1 MANGESPVKPQEIG
15 NFDGGRRKD
24 VPPDDEVSVS
34 VEQVSAGD
42 PRAGLL
48 ALYDAALP
56 QVYGYL
62 LHRCRRTALAEDLT
76 AETFLAAVDAVRKDH
91 PPPMTTGWLIGV
103 ARHKLVDH
111 WRRLARE
118 ERSLAAVASD
128 PSQHLAGEDPWEQKL
143 DSLRAH
149 ETLQALAPQHRA
161 ALTLRYLD
169 DLPVAEVASAL
180 DRTLHATEALLVR
193 ARTAFRDQ
201 YNEGEEAG
209 RD

>member
-1 MANGESPVKPQEIG
+1 
-15 NFDGGRRKD
+15 
-24 VPPDDEVSVS
+24 VS

-42 PRAGLL
+42 PRTSLL
-48 ALYDAALP
+48 TLYDKALP

-62 LHRCRRTALAEDLT
+62 LHRCGRTALAEDLT
-76 AETFLAAVDAVRKDH
+76 AETFLAAVDAIRQDR
-91 PPPMTTGWLIGV
+91 PPPLSTAWLIGV

-118 ERSLAAVASD
+118 ERSLSAVADD
-128 PSQHLAGEDPWEQKL
+128 PTLGYAGQASADDPWDAKL

-149 ETLQALAPQHRA
+149 ETLESLAPQHRA

-169 DLPVAEVASAL
+169 DLPVREVAHAL
-180 DRTLHATEALLVR
+180 ERTDHATEALLVR
-193 ARTAFRDQ
+193 ARTAFRRA
-201 YNEGEEAG
+201 YSHPETGEEAG